1 MMVTDK
7 QMAILRAALVGD
19 DETSERLGGESDQD
33 YGDALGVL
41 MATAFMLAAR
51 RRFPGEWSSADV
63 IRFVG
68 QVRAGYD
75 DEDDSVDP
83 GAAEQLLLAA
93 LRDTPMPAG
102 IDEETKAHAQF
113 VLLSSMAGGEDL
125 DGQKLDA
132 LLAEARQMADRWM
145 TERS

>member
-1 MMVTDK
+1 VIVTG
-7 QMAILRAALVGD
+7 QQVAVLRAALVGD
-19 DETSERLGGESDQD
+19 DETFERLSGESDQD
-33 YGDALGVL
+33 YGDAFGVL
-41 MATAFMLAAR
+41 MATAFILAAR

-113 VLLSSMAGGEDL
+113 VLLSSLVGDEDL
-125 DGQKLDA
+125 DGQELDT

-145 TERS
+145 AERS